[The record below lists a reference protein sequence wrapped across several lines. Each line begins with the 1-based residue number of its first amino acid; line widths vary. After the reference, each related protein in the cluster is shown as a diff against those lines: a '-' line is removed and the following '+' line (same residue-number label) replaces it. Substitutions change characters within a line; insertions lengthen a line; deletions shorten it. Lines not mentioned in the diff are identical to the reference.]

1 MAQSVYEVEVR
12 RDFPSL
18 AVFSTWFGVLLIGFT
33 AVTYLAIGERN
44 QAWMEPFS
52 TGLHFT
58 LLALLLAS
66 IGYLAFNAQSGLKLA
81 ALPLFINVGTIV
93 IVLFVPFDALWEE
106 LSFRWQTP
114 NYQAAARMVE
124 AGTIVPD
131 VEGVA
136 YLPYQYRHLAAENG
150 RIQVIERESVT
161 RILFVKERQGDS
173 FAGYVYVSDNS
184 PPQTGDFN
192 GRWRYI
198 VQKQPRWF
206 YVVGE

>member
-18 AVFSTWFGVLLIGFT
+18 AVFSTWFGMLLIVFT
-33 AVTYLAIGERN
+33 AVTHLAIGERN

-66 IGYLAFNAQSGLKLA
+66 IGYLAFNAQAGLKLA
-81 ALPLFINVGTIV
+81 ALPLFINVGTIM
-93 IVLFVPFDALWEE
+93 IILFVPFDALWEE
-106 LSFRWQTP
+106 LSFRWQSP
-114 NYQAAARMVE
+114 NYQTAANMVQ

-136 YLPYQYRHLAAENG
+136 YLPSQYRHLSAENG
-150 RIQVIERESVT
+150 RIQIINQNGIT
-161 RILFVKERQGDS
+161 KILFVKEQQGTN
-173 FAGYVYVSDNS
+173 FAGYIYVSDNS

-192 GRWRYI
+192 GRWWHI
-198 VQKQPRWF
+198 VQKQARWF

>member
-1 MAQSVYEVEVR
+1 MAQTVYEADVR

-33 AVTYLAIGERN
+33 AVTHLAIGERN

-52 TGLHFT
+52 TGMRFT

-66 IGYLAFNAQSGLKLA
+66 IGYLAFNSEAGLKLA
-81 ALPLFINVGTIV
+81 ALPLFINAGTIM

-106 LSFRWQTP
+106 LSFRWQSP

-124 AGTIVPD
+124 TGTIVPD
-131 VEGVA
+131 VAGVA
-136 YLPYQYRHLAAENG
+136 YLPQQYHHLSGENG
-150 RIQVIERESVT
+150 RIQVINQNGAT
-161 RILFVKERQGDS
+161 KILFVKEQQGTN

-198 VQKQPRWF
+198 VQKQAQWF